1 MTNVTFTPKEFEV
14 LRKFQNKMN
23 AVFGE
28 SAYVGS
34 DHACVLLE
42 YSPQLK
48 AMLRPYPS
56 TQVVDYVVNLL
67 SCQDCKKTALFLA
80 VAGEE
85 TYVCND
91 CIGRRK
97 KNG

>member
-1 MTNVTFTPKEFEV
+1 MNNVVFTEKEFDV

-28 SAYVGS
+28 SAYVGA
-34 DHACVLLE
+34 DNAVVLLE
-42 YSPQLK
+42 YSPTLK
-48 AMLRPYPS
+48 AMLRPFPS
-56 TQVVDYVVNLL
+56 DERYDFQVKIL
-67 SCQDCKKTALFLA
+67 SCKDCKKTALFLCLPE
-80 VAGEE
+80 EE

-91 CIGRRK
+91 CLGRRK